1 MDGIF
6 IINKEKGHSSHDVV
20 MKMRKILHTKKV
32 GHCGTLDPLATGV
45 LPILVGK
52 ATKIEKYLVEH
63 KKKYI
68 AVIQLGEKKST
79 GDLEGKSIE
88 KMAVD
93 LDKLTEQNIKNIFQK
108 MIGKSE
114 QIPPMY
120 SAIKINGKKLYEYAR
135 EGTKI
140 EIPPR
145 KIEIYDLKLLNIDK
159 KNKTIEFEVYC
170 SKGTYIRVLCENIA
184 EKLGTV
190 GYMKELTR
198 TLVGNFNIED
208 SIKINE
214 IEELNENELES
225 KIINI
230 EKIFENKGKIVLNNY
245 KLKHF
250 LNGVKLTQ
258 KMKDGIV
265 CIYNEN
271 KEFIGIGIIKDEL
284 LKRDV
289 II

>member
-214 IEELNENELES
+214 IEQLNENELES

>member
-1 MDGIF
+1 
-6 IINKEKGHSSHDVV
+6 
-20 MKMRKILHTKKV
+20 
-32 GHCGTLDPLATGV
+32 
-45 LPILVGK
+45 
-52 ATKIEKYLVEH
+52 
-63 KKKYI
+63 
-68 AVIQLGEKKST
+68 
-79 GDLEGKSIE
+79 
-88 KMAVD
+88 
-93 LDKLTEQNIKNIFQK
+93 

-214 IEELNENELES
+214 IEQLNENELES